1 MIFCTRHVSRT
12 AHSLFRG
19 VKVLGTVLLSMLLL
33 TLKAKAQDPGV
44 TTYIDGVPQL
54 NAHTSSIE
62 IIDVDQIEF
71 VRGPQRAFA
80 VRPVAL
86 HTLFVGAACAAVG
99 TRRSRRGIFGRGK
112 VTFKHRL
119 DLIIGVRGDD

>member
-19 VKVLGTVLLSMLLL
+19 VRVLGTVLLSMLLL

-44 TTYIDGVPQL
+44 TTYIDSVPQL
-54 NAHTSSIE
+54 NAHTPSIGT
-62 IIDVDQIEF
+62 DVDQIEF

-99 TRRSRRGIFGRGK
+99 TRRSRRGLFGRGEGA
-112 VTFKHRL
+112 FKHRL